1 MDVLIGLGLISSAL
15 SQAKTKKAE
24 RRSNFFIALK
34 LNSKTKKTSL
44 TYLLTYL
51 RGLEAKQLNVE
62 DFTEFWTPN

>member
-1 MDVLIGLGLISSAL
+1 MDVLIGLGLMSSAL

-24 RRSNFFIALK
+24 RRSNFFIALE

-51 RGLEAKQLNVE
+51 RSLEAKQLNVE
-62 DFTEFWTPN
+62 DLPEFWTPN